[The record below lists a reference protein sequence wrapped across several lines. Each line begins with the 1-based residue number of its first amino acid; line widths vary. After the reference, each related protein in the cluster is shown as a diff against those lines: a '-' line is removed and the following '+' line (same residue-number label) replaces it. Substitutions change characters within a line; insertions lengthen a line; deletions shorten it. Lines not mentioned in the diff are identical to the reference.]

1 MTDTTR
7 PFFTAIIPTYNRP
20 ALLAE
25 AVGSVVRQSCP
36 DWELIVVDDASPE
49 PVAVPQD
56 KRIRL
61 LRNETNL
68 GKSASINRALA
79 LARGRVI
86 AFLDDDDAWARDR
99 LANAKVAHESG
110 ADVVVCGT
118 GSIANLHDP
127 RSASSTVPRIEAR
140 LSHPMAATSVVAT
153 KCPEFEVT
161 FRACED
167 LEWAIRVQ
175 RQRPTIQAVQSAD
188 FLWRVHTGERH
199 LNGIAARIWG
209 HRQLLEKHSEYYTEH
224 PAERAERLHHIGL
237 LYYRYG
243 LRGRALRFAVSSLTV
258 RPTVGAAELVLRV
271 ALPQNVNW
279 ANLSILLKQGVRCGQ
294 GRSLIGAQQ

>member
-36 DWELIVVDDASPE
+36 DWELIIVDDASPE
-49 PVAVPQD
+49 PATVPFD
-56 KRIRL
+56 ERIRL

-99 LANAKVAHESG
+99 LANAKVLHEDG

-118 GSIANLHDP
+118 GSITELHNP
-127 RSASSTVPRIEAR
+127 RPASRIGSRVEAR
-140 LSHPMAATSVVAT
+140 LKHHMGATSVVT
-153 KCPEFEVT
+153 TNCPEFDVT

-175 RQRPTIQAVQSAD
+175 RQRPTIKAVQSAD
-188 FLWRVHTGERH
+188 FLWRVHAGERH
-199 LNGIAARIWG
+199 LNGVAARIRG
-209 HRQLLEKHSEYYTEH
+209 HRQLLEKHSDYYAAH
-224 PAERAERLHHIGL
+224 PAERAERLHHVGL

-243 LRGRALRFAVSSLTV
+243 LRGRALRFALASLRV
-258 RPTVGAAELVLRV
+258 RPSVGAAELVLRV
-271 ALPQNVNW
+271 GLPEGVSWAALRSVFARRAPHRPVG
-279 ANLSILLKQGVRCGQ
+279 STSGGQ
-294 GRSLIGAQQ
+294 